1 MAGWRVVSVSSRAKL
16 ELKMNYLVVRNDS
29 CTKRVFLDEI
39 SVLVIENTG
48 CALTASL
55 LEALSQ
61 KKINVIFCD
70 AHHNPISQLVPLYA
84 HFEANAHIYSQLQ
97 WTDSIKGDV
106 WAEIIR
112 MKIEKQADNIRIVS
126 PDVADRLLA
135 YIPDIQS
142 GDTTNREGIAAKV
155 YFNALF
161 NHDFSRSDECFENA
175 VLNYGYS
182 VLLSCINRQIVAS
195 GYLTQLG
202 IFHHNTFNHFNLGCD
217 LMEPFRPII
226 DHALLG
232 LPEAEELTSDIKHSL
247 LDVLNTSVKIDQCTT
262 TLLNAIQIY
271 VRSVL
276 DALDAQDVSL
286 IKRYSY
292 EF

>member
-1 MAGWRVVSVSSRAKL
+1 
-16 ELKMNYLVVRNDS
+16 MNYLVVRSDS
-29 CTKRVFLDEI
+29 CTKRVLLDEI

-48 CALTASL
+48 SALTASL
-55 LEALSQ
+55 LEALSK

-70 AHHNPISQLVPLYA
+70 SKHNPISQLVPLYA

-97 WTDSIKGDV
+97 WSDSIKNDV
-106 WAEIIR
+106 WAEIVR
-112 MKIEKQADNIRIVS
+112 MKIEKQAENIRVIS
-126 PDVADRLLA
+126 DEVADKLLS
-135 YIPDIQS
+135 YILDIEP
-142 GDTTNREGIAAKV
+142 GDTSNREGHAAKV

-182 VLLSCINRQIVAS
+182 ILLSCINRQIVSS

-217 LMEPFRPII
+217 LMEPFRPVF

-232 LPEAEELTSDIKHSL
+232 LPDVDEITSDIKHSL
-247 LDVLNTSVKIDQCTT
+247 LNVLNVSVKIDQCTT

-286 IKRYSY
+286 IKKYSY